1 MVVNQKRWLRTAAAS
16 LASYV
21 FFSAALHRLHLLDA
35 PPPSRPR
42 APRAPRPRLSG
53 GALASALAQCAEP
66 QRCRPLWR
74 RDGALARALA
84 PMLGGA
90 DAAALP
96 RWRESHSPD
105 RAPLRRAEAAAAAAA
120 GTDRRGRRLHEAY
133 GDMLRGVSRM
143 AARNAMGAHF
153 FYVSLH
159 RATAEAACAFGDR
172 VAYLAPSPE
181 ATKKDAAADAGT
193 AGSIRRRPG
202 RSTRT
207 PHTINIGL
215 YHVRSDV
222 EPRNFDF
229 FATMLS
235 YARRHPL
242 VFDQGLLNC
251 VLKRMSSSKRL
262 TFIRERDNCRS
273 TSSTSTTPRSSD

>member
-42 APRAPRPRLSG
+42 APPRAPRPRLSG

-105 RAPLRRAEAAAAAAA
+105 RALARTRPRPAAAAAAPAPTAAAAACVA
-120 GTDRRGRRLHEAY
+120 GLDAPFEDQAAAVALEILERTGTNEVAFTVLDEAY

-143 AARNAMGAHF
+143 AARNGIHF

-181 ATKKDAAADAGT
+181 ATKKDAVY
-193 AGSIRRRPG
+193 SIP
-202 RSTRT
+202 
-207 PHTINIGL
+207 
-215 YHVRSDV
+215 
-222 EPRNFDF
+222 
-229 FATMLS
+229 A
-235 YARRHPL
+235 
-242 VFDQGLLNC
+242 
-251 VLKRMSSSKRL
+251 
-262 TFIRERDNCRS
+262 
-273 TSSTSTTPRSSD
+273 